1 MAQKSIS
8 AGAILVILGVVVTI
22 VSDSNSA
29 TSLIPAFVGVI
40 YLLLGIAG
48 KQKPDLNHHFMH
60 GAAAISL
67 VAIIGSIGSLIGRGS
82 TGWALFA
89 QLATS
94 VVCAVFLVS
103 AIQSFK
109 IARAARQENS

>member
-1 MAQKSIS
+1 MAQKSIT
-8 AGAILVILGVVVTI
+8 AGSILVILGVVVTI

-60 GAAAISL
+60 GAAH
-67 VAIIGSIGSLIGRGS
+67 
-82 TGWALFA
+82 
-89 QLATS
+89 
-94 VVCAVFLVS
+94 
-103 AIQSFK
+103 
-109 IARAARQENS
+109 QENS

>member
-1 MAQKSIS
+1 MVQKSIT
-8 AGAILVILGVVVTI
+8 AGVILVILGVVVTI
-22 VSDSNSA
+22 ASDSNSA

-67 VAIIGSIGSLIGRGS
+67 LAIFGSIGSLIGRGS
-82 TGWALFA
+82 AGWALFA
-89 QLATS
+89 QIATS
-94 VVCAVFLVS
+94 VICAVFLVS

-109 IARAARQENS
+109 AARSLREENS

>member
-1 MAQKSIS
+1 MAQKSIT
-8 AGAILVILGVVVTI
+8 AGAILIILGVVVTI
-22 VSDSNSA
+22 ISDSNSA

-67 VAIIGSIGSLIGRGS
+67 LAIFGSIGSLIGRGS

-109 IARAARQENS
+109 AARAARQENS